1 MKLVHLEDIL
11 RLAESRKTRKMVVAG
26 QPGPQVMAA
35 VLKSRELGLTEPV
48 GWEKR
53 DPLVTREQ
61 AFEMIGRGTGEILL
75 DTGPL
80 SPDFFSR
87 IAATDPLRKTTI
99 SYVSVFDT
107 PTGDR
112 LTLLTDVLVQ
122 TTPDLNVKI
131 AMMQNAVAVAEAM
144 GVEKPRVA
152 ALAPLE
158 LINPTIQSTVDAA
171 VLSKMSRRGQFGDA
185 RVEGPLAMDNAE
197 SAIAAR
203 QKGIESDVPGNVD
216 VYFFPDIESAN
227 ITAQFLSW
235 VFQFGFAGILAGA
248 AVPVVV
254 QSPIERDDSWLIN
267 IALAVLMC
275 G

>member
-1 MKLVHLEDIL
+1 MKLIHLEDIL

-26 QPGPQVMAA
+26 QPASQVMEA

-48 GWEKR
+48 SWGKS
-53 DPLVTREQ
+53 DLVVTREQ
-61 AFEMIGRGTGEILL
+61 AFEMIDRGTADILL

-80 SPDFFSR
+80 SPEFFSR
-87 IAATDPLRKTTI
+87 IAATGPSRKTTI
-99 SYVSVFDT
+99 SYVSIFDT
-107 PTGDR
+107 PTDDR
-112 LTLLTDVLVQ
+112 LTLLTDVLAQ

-131 AMMQNAVAVAEAM
+131 AMMKNVVAVAEAM
-144 GVEKPRVA
+144 GVENPRVA

-158 LINPTIQSTVDAA
+158 LINPAIRSTVDAA
-171 VLSKMSRRGQFGDA
+171 VLSKMSRRGQFGGA

-216 VYFFPDIESAN
+216 IYFFPDIESAN

-235 VFQFGFAGILAGA
+235 VFQFRFAGILAGA

-254 QSPIERDDSWLIN
+254 QSSIEQEDSWLIN
-267 IALAVLMC
+267 IALAVLVC